1 MYIVINGQKYGKKNP
16 PAFVSSDEVARII
29 KYAIE
34 EGKAGK
40 NMSIS
45 LRTSF

>member
-16 PAFVSSDEVARII
+16 PEFISSDEVAKII
-29 KYAIE
+29 KHALE
-34 EGKAGK
+34 EGKAGN

-45 LRTSF
+45 LCTSF